1 MSPRMIVA
9 VLTLTVYIAVTV
21 NGTPE
26 NDPFLFDTF
35 PEGFRWGAATA
46 AYQVEGGWNA
56 DGK

>member
-1 MSPRMIVA
+1 MIVA